1 MLVDNG
7 MMYNDDPL
15 RSCSTSRYSL
25 NLEST
30 RKLILKAKKL
40 MIFEQ
45 AFSFRTKLLVI
56 NLLNRQAQKAK
67 EENETRKQST
77 ASYNTAS

>member
-1 MLVDNG
+1 M
-7 MMYNDDPL
+7 
-15 RSCSTSRYSL
+15 R
-25 NLEST
+25 
-30 RKLILKAKKL
+30 
-40 MIFEQ
+40 FEQ